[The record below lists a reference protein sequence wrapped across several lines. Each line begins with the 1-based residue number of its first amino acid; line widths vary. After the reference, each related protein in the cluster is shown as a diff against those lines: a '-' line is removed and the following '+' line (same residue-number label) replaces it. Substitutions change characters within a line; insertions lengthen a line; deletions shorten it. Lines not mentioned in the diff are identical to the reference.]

1 MKKTACLMV
10 IIKTIRATLKTLHFT
25 PRVTQWIAGSC
36 LLFCMMISIH
46 PVAFANSTIVIY
58 GDSLSAGYGID
69 IKQGWVSL
77 LQNRLLETGYNYQ
90 VINASISGETT
101 AGGRHRINDSLKK
114 YRPEII
120 VIELGGNDG
129 LRGMS
134 LTEMKDNLAT
144 IILASI
150 DYQAK
155 VLLMSIEIPP
165 NYGPRYNQQFRQ
177 TYTTLA
183 KEYTVNLVPFL
194 LKSVATNPAY
204 MQADGIH
211 PKANAQGMILD
222 NIWPF
227 LTPLLQQPSSE
238 GKTPE

>member
-1 MKKTACLMV
+1 MKQIACLVV
-10 IIKTIRATLKTLHFT
+10 IINTIRATLKPLHLT
-25 PRVTQWIAGSC
+25 PRVTQWIAGPY

-46 PVAFANSTIVIY
+46 SVASANSTIVIY

-90 VINASISGETT
+90 VVNASISGETT
-101 AGGRHRINDSLKK
+101 AGGRHRINETLKK
-114 YRPEII
+114 HQPEII

-134 LTEMKDNLAT
+134 LTQMKENLAT
-144 IILASI
+144 MILTSI
-150 DYQAK
+150 DYQAE

-165 NYGPRYNQQFRQ
+165 NYGPRYNQKFRQ
-177 TYTTLA
+177 TYTNLA
-183 KEYTVNLVPFL
+183 KEHTVNLVPFL

-211 PKANAQGMILD
+211 PKANAQGMILE

-238 GKTPE
+238 GMTPE

>member
-1 MKKTACLMV
+1 MKQTVSLMA
-10 IIKTIRATLKTLHFT
+10 IMKTIRVRLKSLHFT
-25 PRVTQWIAGSC
+25 PRVTQWIAGQH

-46 PVAFANSTIVIY
+46 STALANSTIVIY

-90 VINASISGETT
+90 VVNASISGETT
-101 AGGRHRINDSLKK
+101 AGGRHRINDILQKH
-114 YRPEII
+114 RPEII

-129 LRGMS
+129 LRGMN
-134 LTEMKDNLAT
+134 LVQMKDNLAT

-150 DYQAK
+150 DYQTK

-183 KEYTVNLVPFL
+183 KEYMVNLVPFL

-227 LTPLLQQPSSE
+227 LTPLLQQASSE

>member
-1 MKKTACLMV
+1 MKQTVSLMA
-10 IIKTIRATLKTLHFT
+10 IMKTIRVRLKSLHFT
-25 PRVTQWIAGSC
+25 PRVTQWIAGQH
-36 LLFCMMISIH
+36 LLFCMIISIH
-46 PVAFANSTIVIY
+46 SAALANSTIVIY

-90 VINASISGETT
+90 VVNTSISGETT
-101 AGGRHRINDSLKK
+101 VGGRHRINDTLQKH
-114 YRPEII
+114 RPEII

-129 LRGMS
+129 LRGMN
-134 LTEMKDNLAT
+134 LVQMKDNLAT

-227 LTPLLQQPSSE
+227 LTPLLLQSSSE

>member
-1 MKKTACLMV
+1 MKQTVSLMA
-10 IIKTIRATLKTLHFT
+10 IMKTIRVRLKSLHFT
-25 PRVTQWIAGSC
+25 PRVTQWIAGQH

-46 PVAFANSTIVIY
+46 SAALANSTIVIY

-90 VINASISGETT
+90 VVNASISGETT
-101 AGGRHRINDSLKK
+101 AGGRHRINDTLQKH
-114 YRPEII
+114 RPEII

-129 LRGMS
+129 LRGMN
-134 LTEMKDNLAT
+134 LVQMKDNLAT

-194 LKSVATNPAY
+194 LKSVATNPVY

-211 PKANAQGMILD
+211 PKANARGMILD

-227 LTPLLQQPSSE
+227 LTPLLLQSSSE